1 MTLPKHRYT
10 GIQSTPLEDELDE
23 NDETIPGHLPY
34 NQVDLIALQHD
45 ICYRDNDT
53 KKGKHKC
60 DDVMLSSL
68 KKMKPKNFRERV
80 DKKIV
85 QGVIGVKGKLGL
97 GIEQR
102 DIIKNLF

>member
-1 MTLPKHRYT
+1 M
-10 GIQSTPLEDELDE
+10 IIPL
-23 NDETIPGHLPY
+23 PGHLPY
-34 NQVDLIALQHD
+34 NQVDSIALQHD

-80 DKKIV
+80 CVHKKIV
-85 QGVIGVKGKLGL
+85 QGVTLGTKRFLGL
-97 GIEQR
+97 SINQKQILK
-102 DIIKNLF
+102 DLF